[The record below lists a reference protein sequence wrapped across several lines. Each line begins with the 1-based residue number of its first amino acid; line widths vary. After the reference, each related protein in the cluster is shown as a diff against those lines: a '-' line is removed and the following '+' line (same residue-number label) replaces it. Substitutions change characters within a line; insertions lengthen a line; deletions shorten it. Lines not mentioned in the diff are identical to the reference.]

1 MAAAGFFDGQNCP
14 RCGLLIEPRTEGQN
28 GQLHALC
35 TDMSKQLDWPR
46 GSGCKISELAFK
58 RLLIAAWERAHER
71 PAEIYPALDG
81 HGFDV
86 VYTRSSRMSRQEM
99 EGVLHFG
106 NAWAAEAGVVRTKS
120 KRQLR
125 EEEAADALAQL
136 EGRAA

>member
-1 MAAAGFFDGQNCP
+1 MGFFASRCPNC
-14 RCGLLIEPRTEGQN
+14 GVLIEQRTETQN

-35 TDMSKQLDWPR
+35 TDMANQLDWPR
-46 GSGCKISELAFK
+46 GSGCKISALAFK

-106 NAWAAEAGVVRTKS
+106 NAWAAENGVVRTKS

-125 EEEAADALAQL
+125 EEEERDALAAL
-136 EGRAA
+136 EDRTA